1 MDMKLIEAAAAAGIM
16 PRRTITRVK
25 VFGSIDRGFLEASLN
40 EWLAERDPA
49 FKLVDIKFSSMTGAG
64 YSALVIY
71 RELEPL
77 EDNKEGNG

>member
-1 MDMKLIEAAAAAGIM
+1 MDIKAMGTAAALGII

-25 VFGSIDRGFLEASLN
+25 VFGTIDRGLLEAYLN
-40 EWLAERDPA
+40 KWLAERGSA
-49 FKLVDIKFSSMTGAG
+49 FQLVDIKFSSMTGGG

-77 EDNKEGNG
+77 EGNKEGNG

>member
-1 MDMKLIEAAAAAGIM
+1 MDIKAMGTAAALGII

-25 VFGSIDRGFLEASLN
+25 VFCSIDLRRLEASLN
-40 EWLAERDPA
+40 EWLAERGSA
-49 FKLVDIKFSSMTGAG
+49 FQLVDLKFHGMTGAG

>member
-1 MDMKLIEAAAAAGIM
+1 MDIKAMETAAALGVI

-25 VFGSIDRGFLEASLN
+25 VFGSTDRRFMEIDINA
-40 EWLAERDPA
+40 WLAERGA
-49 FKLVDIKFSSMTGAG
+49 SFQLVDIKFSSMTGGG

-77 EDNKEGNG
+77 EGNKEGNG

>member
-1 MDMKLIEAAAAAGIM
+1 MDIKAMGTAAALGII

-25 VFGSIDRGFLEASLN
+25 VFGSIDRGLFESYLN
-40 EWLAERDPA
+40 QWLAERGPA
-49 FKLVDIKFSSMTGAG
+49 FQLVDIKFNSTTGAG

-77 EDNKEGNG
+77 EGNEEGNG